1 MRIIID
7 GNSIPFFLFEA
18 CSNLQSLKTEKKK
31 SSKLDR
37 TLDSFDYTKAQDG
50 RVRVSF

>member
-7 GNSIPFFLFEA
+7 GNSIPFFFIRGV
-18 CSNLQSLKTEKKK
+18 LQSRKTEKKK

-37 TLDSFDYTKAQDG
+37 TLDSFDYTKIQDG